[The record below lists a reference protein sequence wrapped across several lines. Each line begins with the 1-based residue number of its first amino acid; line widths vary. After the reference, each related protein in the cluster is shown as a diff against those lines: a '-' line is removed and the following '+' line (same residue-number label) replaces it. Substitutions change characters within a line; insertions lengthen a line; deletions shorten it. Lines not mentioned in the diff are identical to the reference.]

1 MNSKEQS
8 ELTGKTETDS
18 QIENRL
24 IALGLGWY
32 RGGEI
37 ELKWP
42 LGWSINKKAAGWSL
56 TPVGVGAKAN

>member
-1 MNSKEQS
+1 MDSKEQS

-24 IALGLGWY
+24 IALGVGWY

-37 ELKWP
+37 EQK
-42 LGWSINKKAAGWSL
+42 GKRTMDMDNSVVIAGGGRREYKGHIW
-56 TPVGVGAKAN
+56 